1 MKKRHI
7 SNNIICINRIKKIAS
22 PSMDIF
28 LRSTDANIL
37 NEEMDDIVSKL
48 ESQNTLEYS
57 DEKRFQDILRVI
69 KNQKQNFKT
78 LLKQNKSFDGNVM
91 LNDDFYVNQFMM
103 VHFSE
108 LISIKKNG
116 NHIEYNEALT
126 NKVQYMRKIYD
137 SLKNNTVFVVISDSS
152 IQYLK

>member
-1 MKKRHI
+1 MFLI
-7 SNNIICINRIKKIAS
+7 QAS

-48 ESQNTLEYS
+48 EIKNTLEYS

-69 KNQKQNFKT
+69 KNQKQNYKT
-78 LLKQNKSFDGNVM
+78 LLKQNKTFEGNVI
-91 LNDDFYVNQFMM
+91 LNDDFYINQFMM

-108 LISIKKNG
+108 LIYLTKTGNG
-116 NHIEYNEALT
+116 NEYNEALT

-137 SLKNNTVFVVISDSS
+137 SLNNDTIFVVLSDSS
-152 IQYLK
+152 N

>member
-1 MKKRHI
+1 
-7 SNNIICINRIKKIAS
+7 
-22 PSMDIF
+22 
-28 LRSTDANIL
+28 
-37 NEEMDDIVSKL
+37 
-48 ESQNTLEYS
+48 
-57 DEKRFQDILRVI
+57 
-69 KNQKQNFKT
+69 
-78 LLKQNKSFDGNVM
+78 M

>member
-1 MKKRHI
+1 
-7 SNNIICINRIKKIAS
+7 
-22 PSMDIF
+22 MDIF

-48 ESQNTLEYS
+48 EIKNTLEYS

-69 KNQKQNFKT
+69 KNQKQNYKT
-78 LLKQNKSFDGNVM
+78 LLKQNKTFEGNVI
-91 LNDDFYVNQFMM
+91 LNDDFYINQFMM

-108 LISIKKNG
+108 LIYLTKTGNG
-116 NHIEYNEALT
+116 NEYNEALT

-137 SLKNNTVFVVISDSS
+137 SLNNDTIFVVLSDSS
-152 IQYLK
+152 N